1 MSRKSD
7 FFHACK
13 VDNEYIFEHTEYE
26 WDDIMNAFMAGGIF
40 ADKNPKNPWI
50 KIEPKKLEDLLDY
63 SRYLVYKKECDEY
76 VVLDGAEIKQTFRE
90 RKYTHVKLIEGPWG
104 F

>member
-13 VDNEYIFEHTEYE
+13 VDNEFIFEHSEYE
-26 WDDIMNAFMAGGIF
+26 WDDIVNAFMAGGIY
-40 ADKNPKNPWI
+40 ADKNPKNPWM
-50 KIEPKKLEDLLDY
+50 KIEPKSLEDLLDY
-63 SRYLVYKKECDEY
+63 SRYLVYKEEYDEY
-76 VVLDGAEIKQTFRE
+76 VVLDGSMIKQTFQE
-90 RKYTHVKLIEGPWG
+90 RKYTHAKLIENPWE

>member
-26 WDDIMNAFMAGGIF
+26 WDDIVNAFMAGGIF

-50 KIEPKKLEDLLDY
+50 KIEPKNLRICWIIRGIWFTRKNTMSMLFLMDL
-63 SRYLVYKKECDEY
+63 
-76 VVLDGAEIKQTFRE
+76 
-90 RKYTHVKLIEGPWG
+90 
-104 F
+104 

>member
-26 WDDIMNAFMAGGIF
+26 WDDIVNAFMAGGIY

-63 SRYLVYKKECDEY
+63 SRYLVYKEEYDEY
-76 VVLDGAEIKQTFRE
+76 VVLDGAVIKQTYQE
-90 RKYTHVKLIEGPWG
+90 RKYTHAKLIESPWE